1 MGSSSSPPFR
11 PTSSTA
17 VTPFSPALTLVVNV
31 VAGPPVDGV
40 VPAFRPTSSTTLAP
54 SGGDAL
60 ALAADV
66 VAGPPVVRVIA
77 ALQADALDGP
87 RPLQERP

>member
-1 MGSSSSPPFR
+1 MSSQILLS
-11 PTSSTA
+11 
-17 VTPFSPALTLVVNV
+17 N
-31 VAGPPVDGV
+31 GV
-40 VPAFRPTSSTTLAP
+40 VPAFRLTSSTALAP

-66 VAGPPVVRVIA
+66 VTGPPVVRVIA

-87 RPLQERP
+87 RPLRERP